1 MTVDT
6 TTQLAQPL
14 GQLDDVIYLVDASTQ
29 GEPNLAANVWGV
41 LTVNGE
47 RIMYR
52 ERDTVN
58 NTISS
63 LLRGTAGTAAA
74 PHDVGSLVYSLGRSN
89 LLPEQY
95 QNYIVSTSTIANGST
110 EVFVAP
116 NITIS

>member
-1 MTVDT
+1 MRGVQATYRMTVAT

-14 GQLDDVIYLVDASTQ
+14 GQYDDVIYLVDASTQ
-29 GEPNLAANVWGV
+29 GEPNLAANIWGV

-74 PHDVGSLVYSLGRSN
+74 SHDIGSTVYSGTWQSLARA
-89 LLPEQY
+89 
-95 QNYIVSTSTIANGST
+95 VSKLHCQQHVYVRWHHS
-110 EVFVAP
+110 
-116 NITIS
+116 